1 MRAVENPDH
10 SGRWH
15 RLVDTPQEVVSQLVL
30 RWFLKASGDRPDWI
44 YRSEYVA
51 NSAVLTARIRTLQ
64 DHQQRVPALGIENF
78 LHAVDLGDIGR
89 HRSFGLRSGEGY
101 CFAVPRIDIGE
112 LSFPVRRHSVAL
124 QGAEIDRWKHLTSE
138 AEPPSAR
145 SRSSNGALRCCAR
158 FRALPSARVPARLP
172 ARRHPSPLLPRH
184 YRRPD
189 SLATMPPTAHRNC
202 RNAPQACK
210 TYRLRQASLP
220 ALLGARRG
228 SAARP
233 RRNAWDRD
241 RSAARWSRLLRE
253 PRSGA
258 TGVGPPQPHLQGA
271 HQLRPRT
278 RCRHFAERA
287 SASIASRQ
295 SAAPEIPTAGDGGLQ
310 IASRPVLRCAQ
321 ADALRSSGAPVPS
334 PA

>member
-1 MRAVENPDH
+1 M
-10 SGRWH
+10 
-15 RLVDTPQEVVSQLVL
+15 SQLVL
-30 RWFLKASGDRPDWI
+30 RWFLKAGGDRPDWI

-64 DHQQRVPALGIENF
+64 DHQQRGPALGIENF
-78 LHAVDLGDIGR
+78 LHAVDLCDIGR
-89 HRSFGLRSGEGY
+89 RGSCGLLPREGY
-101 CFAVPRIDIGE
+101 GFAVPRIDIGKI
-112 LSFPVRRHSVAL
+112 SFPVRRHSVAL
-124 QGAEIDRWKHLTSE
+124 QGAEIDRGKHLTSE
-138 AEPPSAR
+138 VEPPSAR

-172 ARRHPSPLLPRH
+172 ARRHPSPILPRH

-253 PRSGA
+253 PRSRAGR
-258 TGVGPPQPHLQGA
+258 VRPRLRPPQAARGSRQ
-271 HQLRPRT
+271 RT
-278 RCRHFAERA
+278 RRQHVSVPPSRD
-287 SASIASRQ
+287 IA
-295 SAAPEIPTAGDGGLQ
+295 
-310 IASRPVLRCAQ
+310 
-321 ADALRSSGAPVPS
+321 
-334 PA
+334 